1 MGGNKSYLKFLI
13 DKVVSDITIDVNI
26 VIGLK
31 QTKEDESLEQR
42 SVYTQIYFGEYR
54 LDVYNKSEI
63 AGSTNNNI
71 KDLLGL
77 KVVETNET
85 NEKAEL
91 FFDNGYAFIVDLR
104 DEAFSNDP
112 DAMCLEGPNN
122 LIVVWN

>member
-1 MGGNKSYLKFLI
+1 M
-13 DKVVSDITIDVNI
+13 VV
-26 VIGLK
+26 GLK
-31 QTKEDESLEQR
+31 QKKEDESLQQM

-63 AGSTNNNI
+63 AGSINSNI
-71 KDLLGL
+71 KDLLGS

-91 FFDNGYAFIVDLR
+91 FFDNGYVFIIDLR
-104 DEAFSNDP
+104 EEAYSNDP